1 MAYTGANTPN
11 VGTDTT
17 NDLTRDITLDVLQAY
32 ERKTRFADLIR
43 IDNITGGSAAG
54 SFVIEGKED
63 TEDITGTPYVT
74 ATGATHLPSYT
85 AGTQVQVSNGTQ
97 DEIIVALDRPQ
108 YESRRIDKWDEAVA
122 RYDVQG
128 MNVRQLGTR
137 LANAVDRKIS
147 AAVEAASLDT
157 GLVGNGDGLVIT
169 NTVLNG
175 GAAAAAT
182 AELKGAALIESI
194 YAAKA
199 AMETNDVDE
208 MCYCALEPL
217 EFQFLPQALTI
228 IDKDYTANNG
238 GLDIGD
244 VKMVG
249 GVTVFK
255 TNNMPTTAGLI
266 GLVFSA
272 EAAGM
277 VKLWDVQIDINKQ
290 PDFLDAKLINA
301 YFSNGVAALRPQC
314 SVSIKNV

>member
-11 VGTDTT
+11 VGSDSAA
-17 NDLTRDITLDVLQAY
+17 DLTRDITLDVLQAF
-32 ERKTRFADLIR
+32 ERKTRFMDLIR
-43 IDNITGGSAAG
+43 VDSIMGGAAAG
-54 SFVIEGKED
+54 SFIIEGKED
-63 TEDITGTPYVT
+63 TTDGNLAEYP
-74 ATGATHLPSYT
+74 
-85 AGTQVQVSNGTQ
+85 AGTQVNVNDGTQ
-97 DEIIVALDRPQ
+97 DEIIIALDRPQ

-122 RYDVQG
+122 RYDVEG

-137 LANAVDRKIS
+137 LANAIDRKCS
-147 AAVEAASLDT
+147 AAVEAASLAT
-157 GLVGNGDGLVIT
+157 GLVLNGDGTVIV
-169 NTVLNG
+169 NTALNG
-175 GAAAAAT
+175 GVAAAAT
-182 AELKGAALIESI
+182 AEGKGLELIESI

-199 AMETNDVDE
+199 AMEVNDVDE
-208 MCYCALEPL
+208 MAYCAVDPL
-217 EFQFLPQALTI
+217 DFQFLPQALTI

-255 TNNMPTTAGLI
+255 TNNLPATAGLV
-266 GLVFSA
+266 GLVFTG

-277 VKLWDVQIDINKQ
+277 TKLWDVQLDINKQ
-290 PDFLDAKLINA
+290 PEFLNAKLINA